1 MGNKINIVTLNS
13 FDCNVT
19 EILTTNLSSNGIK
32 NIDAEISI
40 GTGLN
45 SSLEELSQGKFDVL
59 ALPAVDLHGNETD
72 MIRFECEVNGA
83 ITPKR
88 PNFLL
93 ISENKIDY
101 QPKSAI
107 ILCEQKVIRRQM
119 RRARNDLRILCYFR
133 PWEG

>member
-59 ALPAVDLHGNETD
+59 ALPAVDLHGNE
-72 MIRFECEVNGA
+72 IE
-83 ITPKR
+83 
-88 PNFLL
+88 
-93 ISENKIDY
+93 
-101 QPKSAI
+101 
-107 ILCEQKVIRRQM
+107 
-119 RRARNDLRILCYFR
+119 
-133 PWEG
+133 